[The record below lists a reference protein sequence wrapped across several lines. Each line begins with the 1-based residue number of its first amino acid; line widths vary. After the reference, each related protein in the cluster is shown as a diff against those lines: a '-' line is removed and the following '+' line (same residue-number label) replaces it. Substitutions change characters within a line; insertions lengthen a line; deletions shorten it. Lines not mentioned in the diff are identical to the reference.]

1 MSILHRQILKEVI
14 SHSLL
19 GLLLFTFL
27 LFLRD
32 TSRLLELMLRD
43 PSSAGNIVYLALLA
57 FPAVLT
63 FTIPMAV
70 LVGVL
75 LGLSRMASDGE
86 VTALRAA
93 GISVRTFFLP
103 VGILAVAGCVLAVY
117 MSAYLAPHASRTR
130 VEIERRIGLRQI
142 SAELQPRVFEE
153 RFPNLVVYVQDVIS
167 GTSPLWKGIFLADL
181 SSPAGPKVT
190 LAREGIPISDLA
202 QNHLQFHLKQGS
214 IHEAAEQPDE
224 YTIAI
229 FSETDIP
236 VSLPLPPPPSVKP
249 NTQSTAAE
257 LYGVSPSSAEWL
269 EARVEFH
276 RRFALPL
283 ATLLMALVG
292 IPLGLASHKGGK
304 SMGIV
309 LTVLMVLLYYTLF
322 IGGISL
328 AQQGWL
334 SPWAGVWV
342 ANLAIFLLGV
352 FMLTRVD
359 RVSPLI
365 GWLDFAGQLP
375 ETFRGWFSRLGRR
388 KRRKTGPSQPSASW
402 NPRAATI
409 LDRYV
414 VRGFLFY
421 LAVTLA
427 AFLLVIEVVI
437 LFIDLL
443 DDVIRNDIP
452 VAMVLDYFLHFTPQ
466 LIYLT
471 TPLSVLVAIL
481 VCFGILHQNNE
492 ITAVK
497 ASGVSLFRF
506 TMPVFVVAAML
517 SAGLFFFEY
526 FYVPTANR
534 HQDAVLNRI
543 KGRPAQTYHRPDRR
557 WIFGQESRI
566 FYYNFFE
573 PTQKVLGGVTVFD
586 LDPETFQITRRVAA
600 ARAHWEP
607 SLSGWIFENG
617 WVRELRYGTV
627 VSFEQFEVRMFPEL
641 TEEPSYFLKEI
652 TPSSQM
658 NFLELRS
665 YIQDLQQSGF
675 DVVPLSVQL
684 HKKFSFP
691 FFTFIMA
698 LIGMPF
704 AFSGGKK
711 GALRGIALSFG
722 IAIVYWT
729 VSGLFEAL
737 GALNE
742 LPAVAAA
749 WIPNLLFGLGGLYLF
764 LKMET

>member
-1 MSILHRQILKEVI
+1 MSILHRQILKEI
-14 SHSLL
+14 FSHGLL

-32 TSRLLELMLRD
+32 TTKLLELMLRD
-43 PSSAGNIVYLALLA
+43 TSSFGNTIYIALLA

-70 LVGVL
+70 LAGIL

-103 VGILAVAGCVLAVY
+103 VGILATLGCILAVY
-117 MSAYLAPHASRTR
+117 MSAFLAPSANRTR
-130 VEIERRIGLRQI
+130 VEIERQIGLRQI

-153 RFPNLVVYVQDVIS
+153 RFPNLVVYVQDVVS
-167 GTSPLWKGIFLADL
+167 GASPLWKGIFLADL

-190 LAREGIPISDLA
+190 LAREGIPISDPD
-202 QNHLQFHLKQGS
+202 QHQLQFHLRRGS
-214 IHEAAEQPDE
+214 IHEVAEQPDE
-224 YTIAI
+224 YTIAT
-229 FSETDIP
+229 FAETDIP
-236 VSLPLPPPPSVKP
+236 VSLPVPSPPSVKP
-249 NTQSTAAE
+249 NAQRSAAE
-257 LYGVSPSSAEWL
+257 LYRVPLSSPEWL

-276 RRFALPL
+276 RRLALPF
-283 ATLLMALVG
+283 ATLLLALVG
-292 IPLGLASHKGGK
+292 IPLGLSSHKGGK

-309 LTVLMVLLYYTLF
+309 LTVLVVLVYYTLF

-334 SPWAGVWV
+334 SPWAGVWA
-342 ANLAIFLLGV
+342 ANLLFVLLGV
-352 FMLTRVD
+352 ILLTRVD
-359 RVSPLI
+359 RVSPI
-365 GWLDFAGQLP
+365 FGWLDSLERLP
-375 ETFRGWFSRLGRR
+375 ETFQSWLSRLGFR
-388 KRRKTGPSQPSASW
+388 KRRKAGHFRPSASW
-402 NPRAATI
+402 NPNVASI

-421 LAVTLA
+421 LAITLA

-452 VAMVLDYFLHFTPQ
+452 VTMVLDYFLHFTPQ
-466 LIYLT
+466 LIYVT
-471 TPLSVLVAIL
+471 TPLGVLVAIL
-481 VCFGILHQNNE
+481 VCFGILSQNNE

-506 TMPVFVVAAML
+506 TLPVLAVAALL
-517 SAGLFFFEY
+517 SVGLFFFEH

-534 HQDAVLNRI
+534 HQDALLNRI

-557 WIFGQESRI
+557 WIFGQGSRI
-566 FYYNFFE
+566 YYYNFFE
-573 PTQKVLGGVTVFD
+573 PDEQVLGGVTVFE
-586 LDPETFQITRRVAA
+586 LDPDTFQITRRVAA

-617 WVRELRYGTV
+617 WVREMRYGTV
-627 VSFEQFEVRMFPEL
+627 VSFEQFDVKLFPEL
-641 TEEPSYFLKEI
+641 TEEPSYFLKES
-652 TPSSQM
+652 TPASQM

-675 DVVPLSVQL
+675 DVVSLSVQL

-691 FFTFIMA
+691 AITFIMA
-698 LIGMPF
+698 LIAMPF

-711 GALRGIALSFG
+711 GALRGIALSFV
-722 IAIVYWT
+722 IAIAYLM
-729 VSGLFEAL
+729 VSHLFEAL
-737 GALNE
+737 GTLNE
-742 LPAVAAA
+742 LPPIAAA
-749 WIPNLLFGLGGLYLF
+749 WSPNLIFGLGGLYMF